1 MKLSR
6 EAELS
11 QLRQQLQPHF
21 LFNSLNSIVS
31 LIASD
36 PDKAEQSVLDLS
48 DLFRA
53 NLGSADSLAT
63 WAEERRL
70 CEGYLRIEQYRLGD
84 RMRVIWHVAS
94 LPDATPM
101 PLLTLQPLLENAI
114 LHGLQPRLDGGEI
127 VITAEYADQQVEL
140 MVRNTCP
147 EETGNHQ
154 GARMAMENI
163 RARLQTLFGE
173 EAKVELWREGSCFFS
188 RLVYPCRQTSSLQQR
203 SH

>member
-1 MKLSR
+1 
-6 EAELS
+6 
-11 QLRQQLQPHF
+11 
-21 LFNSLNSIVS
+21 
-31 LIASD
+31 
-36 PDKAEQSVLDLS
+36 
-48 DLFRA
+48 
-53 NLGSADSLAT
+53 
-63 WAEERRL
+63 
-70 CEGYLRIEQYRLGD
+70 
-84 RMRVIWHVAS
+84 MRVIWHVAS